1 MPSEEAKYK
10 YKRVIEAKNKNERT
24 KINGNQFSKLDFLKR
39 KYENLH
45 SKRLLMDEE
54 LKNIIIMVQRLNRLK
69 NTGLGKQS
77 KDQVI
82 KRLQAEFM
90 VASPDKKSKS

>member
-1 MPSEEAKYK
+1 
-10 YKRVIEAKNKNERT
+10 
-24 KINGNQFSKLDFLKR
+24 
-39 KYENLH
+39 
-45 SKRLLMDEE
+45 MDEE